1 MRLMKVSSPLY
12 RLPAWRQPLFVYPTN
27 VPTVRLFNTSEET
40 APVKR
45 QEEEVSILKENFPP
59 REMLLRAIK
68 SAASADMILRVVEGQ
83 YDILSPTVAH
93 MALRNLFTLHRHNLT
108 TMSKE
113 DILNNKVFEI
123 LCKHTKNGLRT
134 MTTNHHIDTL
144 KVLTYFGVPASS
156 IMVQSVLH
164 LLKKEVNDLNISEI
178 IFLHSLCTRG
188 RGDENMKSLSI
199 ALPIVFEANL
209 KLKLDK
215 GNSLHV
221 STALEFATRYKVSE
235 AAFDDLITAASKLE
249 FLTSR
254 EAFQVARACARIRH
268 KHPLKAQIKSNPDTY
283 HKDFFDACAN
293 QVVADRRGIYKALAC
308 ARRLMNSG
316 HWNKNLLNYM
326 TEEIATNPEEL
337 KSHIWLAAPFVYVDV
352 ISSSGYKPEK
362 WDDALANLLEVL
374 TSAPENKFNYNWIQM
389 ACQLGRLEVF
399 PEKLLNY
406 VFDEKFVREIAK
418 KSYNRIDLAQI
429 NSLNQSVTLFHPDY
443 TGPLPAEEYL
453 TKSLEN
459 DLELMQNL
467 PLKSDLETA
476 FGGSQYVL
484 NKAVTKLKFLVDHA
498 VAIRKGGY
506 PVALNQM
513 KEQPEGINYV
523 DNFEIPADSKM
534 LLILYL
540 PKSLDSMPGT
550 LKFRGQM
557 VLKSLSAL
565 GYNTLAIREADWLQV
580 AGNERVAYLMQKV
593 KEKLADQFSVKS
605 RSSFE
610 RGPGPYRRQGP
621 PRLQWPM
628 LAAPG
633 AAAAVQAALEDGATD
648 IGIATVEDISLST
661 SVLNG
666 DASCISVNPAT
677 AGAALG
683 SSSSS
688 GTCPRPKKLQ
698 SGSFGRK
705 GRGYESSGGRRLSVD
720 RRFLQSGRLERVM
733 LHWNLRDATVTSE
746 DWIGLYLIEES
757 DPTKFLERRSD
768 GVVGNPQG
776 QVMWLLDLAQPPLSH
791 QQEGEKL
798 CFRYFSA
805 FNTAPLA
812 SSEPLNVL
820 ARETLAADHQFLP
833 SESSDEEG
841 CALLQADPTTD
852 VSFIDQSSQVHFRI
866 SCIAAR
872 SLRRSV
878 FFNPDPYVKLR
889 IRPGSCEEEDSGV
902 SMLLPHHGQESRTS
916 VREATTHPSWESQ
929 AFLFTALPQDM
940 LDIEIKDKFS
950 KSRPLVNRYL
960 GRVSVPVRSIQER
973 AQNCPAQFKLPLT
986 TPDSSQGQVFFTV
999 SLEPAQAPCSLFQED
1014 CDHIHFLPLA
1024 FSSSDQDEGLAGS
1037 LKKKVSRRNGT
1048 NCKNPFTGRRELED
1062 IMRIKGFSS
1071 ESESEPEAT
1080 FQLKKKMLH
1089 RNLTPKRLS
1098 NGVGAGANEDSG
1110 SDSAKDQVTWNS
1122 HNCGRGG
1129 SEAEEEAPAK
1139 GDYYPIWQQ
1148 PPKAPESIYETLYP
1162 KGEPMPPPLPPR
1174 ASKPSMPAQKRPATL
1189 AHRPLERTKALQFS
1203 DEAAPPIVPRHQ
1215 KPQKSSPTVPE
1226 VPPRPQKLVNPEDV
1240 FAFEIIDVDEV
1251 SSSQPNTQA
1260 VPDDC
1265 DSRLAP
1271 PEAAPL
1277 ATPEQDSSS
1286 LVDCPSIEE
1295 EQPPAQ
1301 AASQP
1306 PARGSSGGLLAV
1318 PEAPANGVSPVSPV
1332 TPNSDATVTSSGS
1345 DTVVLSNHSSSSE
1358 SLASADFVEV
1368 TLPEPSAT
1376 PATPTR
1382 PHRPLSRQTT
1392 HPPSS
1397 HDLFPKPRNKLLAR
1411 VASPVP
1417 GSPQCPPTP
1426 THHARRNARATPPPL
1441 ALERDLDDNHECE
1454 LELDEPPPICVP
1466 QSTAARHVTTTRL
1479 PSIPERNYKSQR
1491 VELSADDEP
1500 LPAFWEARI
1509 DSHGRIFYIDHV
1521 NRTTT
1526 WQRPSATNTSRAR
1539 PSSNDLQRQQLDR
1552 RYQSIRRT
1560 ITSRRLDVEEFS
1572 LSTGEGASTT
1582 ATPPLPERHDHILQV
1597 PAVKFVARPDFFSIL
1612 HTNEEAFNLYN
1623 RSGTLKHMVTKIRRD
1638 GHAFERYQHNRDLVT
1653 MLNMFA
1659 DTGRDLPRG
1668 WETKFD
1674 RNGKQFFIDHTT
1686 KTTTFIDPRVPVE
1699 APYVNPHKLL
1709 LPGARRRSRSAG
1721 EEELSQTRAPIPPP
1735 RPLNSNTALVQRIM
1749 PEIPTAYNEK
1759 VVAFLRQANIMDILK
1774 ERHAAISTSQSLKD
1788 KVNAIRV
1795 DGTLALDRL
1804 SDDIDLTIL
1813 LSLFEQEIMSYVPAA
1828 APAGRSP
1835 RGSPQISPQASPGL
1849 SRANARAPAPY
1860 RRDFEAKLRNFYRK
1874 LESKGYGQ
1882 GPGKLKLHIRREH
1895 LLEDAFNKIMA
1906 ASKKDLQKSK
1916 LYITFDREEGL
1927 DYGGP
1932 SREFFF
1938 LLSRE
1943 LFNPYYGLFEYSAND
1958 TYTVQ
1963 VSPVSAF
1970 VDNHHEWFRF
1980 SGRVLGL
1987 ALVHQYLLDAFFT
2000 RPFYKALLRLP
2011 VSLSD
2016 LESLDHEFHQS
2027 LLWIKENDITDLLDL
2042 NFAVTEEVF
2051 GQIVERELK
2060 LGGNNI
2066 RVTEKNK
2073 KVI

>member
-1 MRLMKVSSPLY
+1 
-12 RLPAWRQPLFVYPTN
+12 
-27 VPTVRLFNTSEET
+27 
-40 APVKR
+40 
-45 QEEEVSILKENFPP
+45 
-59 REMLLRAIK
+59 
-68 SAASADMILRVVEGQ
+68 
-83 YDILSPTVAH
+83 
-93 MALRNLFTLHRHNLT
+93 
-108 TMSKE
+108 
-113 DILNNKVFEI
+113 
-123 LCKHTKNGLRT
+123 
-134 MTTNHHIDTL
+134 
-144 KVLTYFGVPASS
+144 
-156 IMVQSVLH
+156 
-164 LLKKEVNDLNISEI
+164 
-178 IFLHSLCTRG
+178 
-188 RGDENMKSLSI
+188 
-199 ALPIVFEANL
+199 
-209 KLKLDK
+209 
-215 GNSLHV
+215 
-221 STALEFATRYKVSE
+221 
-235 AAFDDLITAASKLE
+235 
-249 FLTSR
+249 
-254 EAFQVARACARIRH
+254 
-268 KHPLKAQIKSNPDTY
+268 
-283 HKDFFDACAN
+283 
-293 QVVADRRGIYKALAC
+293 
-308 ARRLMNSG
+308 
-316 HWNKNLLNYM
+316 
-326 TEEIATNPEEL
+326 
-337 KSHIWLAAPFVYVDV
+337 
-352 ISSSGYKPEK
+352 
-362 WDDALANLLEVL
+362 
-374 TSAPENKFNYNWIQM
+374 
-389 ACQLGRLEVF
+389 
-399 PEKLLNY
+399 
-406 VFDEKFVREIAK
+406 
-418 KSYNRIDLAQI
+418 
-429 NSLNQSVTLFHPDY
+429 
-443 TGPLPAEEYL
+443 
-453 TKSLEN
+453 
-459 DLELMQNL
+459 
-467 PLKSDLETA
+467 
-476 FGGSQYVL
+476 
-484 NKAVTKLKFLVDHA
+484 
-498 VAIRKGGY
+498 
-506 PVALNQM
+506 
-513 KEQPEGINYV
+513 
-523 DNFEIPADSKM
+523 
-534 LLILYL
+534 
-540 PKSLDSMPGT
+540 
-550 LKFRGQM
+550 
-557 VLKSLSAL
+557 
-565 GYNTLAIREADWLQV
+565 
-580 AGNERVAYLMQKV
+580 
-593 KEKLADQFSVKS
+593 
-605 RSSFE
+605 
-610 RGPGPYRRQGP
+610 
-621 PRLQWPM
+621 
-628 LAAPG
+628 
-633 AAAAVQAALEDGATD
+633 
-648 IGIATVEDISLST
+648 
-661 SVLNG
+661 
-666 DASCISVNPAT
+666 
-677 AGAALG
+677 
-683 SSSSS
+683 
-688 GTCPRPKKLQ
+688 
-698 SGSFGRK
+698 
-705 GRGYESSGGRRLSVD
+705 
-720 RRFLQSGRLERVM
+720 
-733 LHWNLRDATVTSE
+733 
-746 DWIGLYLIEES
+746 
-757 DPTKFLERRSD
+757 
-768 GVVGNPQG
+768 
-776 QVMWLLDLAQPPLSH
+776 MWLLDLAQPPLSH
-791 QQEGEKL
+791 QQEGAKL
-798 CFRYFSA
+798 CFRYYSA
-805 FNTAPLA
+805 IKTACLA
-812 SSEPLNVL
+812 ASEPLTL
-820 ARETLAADHQFLP
+820 LGREACTALAADHQFLP

-841 CALLQADPTTD
+841 CALLQAADPSTD

-872 SLRRSV
+872 SLRHSV

-960 GRVSVPVRSIQER
+960 GRVSVPVRTIQER
-973 AQNCPAQFKLPLT
+973 AQNCPAQFKLPLNS
-986 TPDSSQGQVFFTV
+986 PDSSQGLVFFTV

-1024 FSSSDQDEGLAGS
+1024 FSALDQDEGLAGS
-1037 LKKKVSRRNGT
+1037 LKKKVSRRNCANG
-1048 NCKNPFTGRRELED
+1048 KNPFSGRKELED
-1062 IMRIKGFSS
+1062 ILRIKGFSS
-1071 ESESEPEAT
+1071 ESESEPEAN
-1080 FQLKKKMLH
+1080 FHMKKKLLH

-1098 NGVGAGANEDSG
+1098 NGIGAATAEDSG

-1148 PPKAPESIYETLYP
+1148 PPKAPSESIYETLYP
-1162 KGEPMPPPLPPR
+1162 KGEPLPPPLPPR

-1189 AHRPLERTKALQFS
+1189 AHRPLERSKALQFS
-1203 DEAAPPIVPRHQ
+1203 EEAAPPIVPRHQ
-1215 KPQKSSPTVPE
+1215 KPPKSSPTVPE
-1226 VPPRPQKLVNPEDV
+1226 VPPRPQKLVNPEDA

-1251 SSSQPNTQA
+1251 SSSQPNPQPQA

-1277 ATPEQDSSS
+1277 ATPEQDSS

-1295 EQPPAQ
+1295 EHQPAQ
-1301 AASQP
+1301 ADP
-1306 PARGSSGGLLAV
+1306 PAGDGLLAV
-1318 PEAPANGVSPVSPV
+1318 PETSTNAISPISPI
-1332 TPNSDATVTSSGS
+1332 TPNSDTAVTSSGS
-1345 DTVVLSNHSSSSE
+1345 DTVVLSNRSSSSE
-1358 SLASADFVEV
+1358 SLASADFIEV
-1368 TLPEPSAT
+1368 TLPEPGAAS
-1376 PATPTR
+1376 ATPTR

-1392 HPPSS
+1392 HPPSI
-1397 HDLFPKPRNKLLAR
+1397 HDFFPKPKNKLLAR
-1411 VASPVP
+1411 VASPLP
-1417 GSPQCPPTP
+1417 GSSPQCPPTP

-1441 ALERDLDDNHECE
+1441 LSDRDTDEGPECE
-1454 LELDEPPPICVP
+1454 LELDEPPPICMP
-1466 QSTAARHVTTTRL
+1466 QSMAARHVTTTRL

-1526 WQRPSATNTSRAR
+1526 WQRPSLTAASRAR
-1539 PSSNDLQRQQLDR
+1539 SSSNDLQRQQLDR

-1560 ITSRRLDVEEFS
+1560 ITSRRLDVEDFGANS
-1572 LSTGEGASTT
+1572 AEGTSNTT
-1582 ATPPLPERHDHILQV
+1582 TPPLPERQDQILQV
-1597 PAVKFVARPDFFSIL
+1597 PAVKFIARPDFFSIL
-1612 HTNEEAFNLYN
+1612 HMNEEAFNLYN

-1659 DTGRDLPRG
+1659 DTERDLPRG

-1674 RNGKQFFIDHTT
+1674 RNGKQFFIDHTL

-1721 EEELSQTRAPIPPP
+1721 EEELSQARAPIPPP

-1774 ERHAAISTSQSLKD
+1774 ERHAAIGTSQSLRD

-1813 LSLFEQEIMSYVPAA
+1813 LSLFEQEIMSYVPAMPA
-1828 APAGRSP
+1828 AGRSP

-2073 KVI
+2073 KEYLERIVRWRLERGVAEQTESLVRGFYEVVDPRLVSVFDARELELVIAGTAEIDLSDWRKNTEYRSGYHDNHPVIQWFWLAIEKFSNEQRLRLLQFVTGTSSIPYEGFAALRGSTGPRKFCIEKWGKPNSLPRAHTCFNRLDLPPYPTPELLYEKLLLAVEETSTFGIE